1 MKRHIITNLSGA
13 AAAIVLFIFSV
24 TCASAQS
31 RFGVVGGITFSNAEK
46 QSLNR
51 STMNKY
57 HVGVAYQ
64 FKFPF
69 GLSIQPALQYHVKG
83 AKLGNVVSTDFTNTC
98 DLAIGYLELPV
109 SVQWGPDLLLF
120 RPFLDVTPYI
130 GYALNNRMDVYVAE
144 NSSVP
149 GVNASYRNIWS
160 GADLRRLEYG
170 VGVGIGLEIWK
181 FQLIGRYNWNIGS
194 LYNEHTD
201 FSNSDIK
208 LAMMKEAFS
217 KGHNFGGFTLSL
229 SFLF

>member
-1 MKRHIITNLSGA
+1 MKRHISFLYGTVVACLLLLLSGEG
-13 AAAIVLFIFSV
+13 V
-24 TCASAQS
+24 SAQS

-57 HVGVAYQ
+57 HIGVTYQ

-83 AKLGNVVSTDFTNTC
+83 AKLGDVVSSEFVNTC
-98 DLAIGYLELPV
+98 DLTVGYLELPV

-120 RPFLDVTPYI
+120 RPFLDISPYI

-149 GVNASYRNIWS
+149 GINASYRNIWS

-181 FQLIGRYNWNIGS
+181 FQLIGRYNWNFGS
-194 LYNEHTD
+194 LYNEHANL
-201 FSNSDIK
+201 SASDIK

>member
-1 MKRHIITNLSGA
+1 MRRSYNYVYVTLA
-13 AAAIVLFIFSV
+13 VVLAFLFMEGR
-24 TCASAQS
+24 ASAQS
-31 RFGVVGGITFSNAEK
+31 RFGVIGGITFSNAEK

-57 HVGVAYQ
+57 HVGVTYQ
-64 FKFPF
+64 FKLPF
-69 GLSIQPALQYHVKG
+69 GLSIQPSLQYHVKG

-98 DLAIGYLELPV
+98 DISIGYLELPV

-130 GYALNNRMDVYVAE
+130 GYGLTNRMDLYVAE
-144 NSSVP
+144 HSGSH
-149 GVNASYRNIWS
+149 GLDDSYKNIWS
-160 GADLRRLEYG
+160 GADMKRFEYG

-194 LYNEHTD
+194 LYNENTNYSD
-201 FSNSDIK
+201 SDIK
-208 LAMMKEAFS
+208 LSMMKNAFS